1 MVVKLGGQL
10 CGRSHLRLALPLVL
24 PATLFER
31 LAPLAHVPDL
41 ASDPLL
47 ELQPF
52 VDVGPHG
59 VPLGI
64 ERGVL
69 LADLRPLTAD
79 LSLRPLC
86 AIG

>member
-31 LAPLAHVPDL
+31 LAPLTHVPDL
-41 ASDPLL
+41 ASDLLL
-47 ELQPF
+47 ELPPF
-52 VDVGPHG
+52 VDVGRHS
-59 VPLGI
+59 VPLGL
-64 ERGVL
+64 EHSAL